1 MQDSLSLLPFL
12 AEAAPSA
19 PTGTG
24 LGGNI
29 IIMILLFGAMWFL
42 LIAPQRK
49 RQKQQAQMIKELTV
63 GDNVI
68 TAGGI
73 YGTITNVKDDR
84 LVIKIAD
91 NTRIEVVKNAIQT
104 KVTEQPAQQQ

>member
-1 MQDSLSLLPFL
+1 MQISQSLLSFL
-12 AEAAPSA
+12 ADAPA
-19 PTGTG
+19 TPVGPG
-24 LGGNI
+24 LSSNL

-49 RQKQQAQMIKELTV
+49 KQKQQTQMIKELTT

-73 YGTITNVKDDR
+73 FGTISNVKDDR
-84 LVIKIAD
+84 FVVKIAD
-91 NTRIEVVKNAIQT
+91 NTRIEVLKNAIQS
-104 KVTEQPAQQQ
+104 KVTEETVIQQ